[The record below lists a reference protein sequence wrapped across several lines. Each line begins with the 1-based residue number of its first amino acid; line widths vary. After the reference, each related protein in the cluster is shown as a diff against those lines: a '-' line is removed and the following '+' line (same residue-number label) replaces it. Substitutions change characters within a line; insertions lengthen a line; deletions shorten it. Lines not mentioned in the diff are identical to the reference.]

1 MSTAPTRTRVVN
13 FNLGVNLGWLQQ
25 GAGFGG
31 RPVNEMTADLEQVR
45 ASAATAGYAGYE
57 ALVNN
62 ALRELTSGQ
71 PPGSALDEI
80 SNLIRLFQG
89 QAHGIDAAAL
99 NLGIVLGW
107 LQQGARAN
115 NRPIPMATADLGSAR
130 THAANGQYNSYDG
143 YINNALTK
151 LSSGQPVSSILLEI
165 TALIG
170 LFQGQG

>member
-1 MSTAPTRTRVVN
+1 MRAVN

-31 RPVNEMTADLEQVR
+31 RPTSDMTADLERVR
-45 ASAATAGYAGYE
+45 ASAASAASAGYAGYPGLVDR
-57 ALVNN
+57 ALTEIR
-62 ALRELTSGQ
+62 AGQ
-71 PPGSALDEI
+71 PASSVLNEVSD
-80 SNLIRLFQG
+80 LIRLFQA
-89 QAHGIDAAAL
+89 QAQGAGAAAL

-115 NRPIPMATADLGSAR
+115 NRPVAMATADLASDRA
-130 THAANGQYNSYDG
+130 HAGNAQYHSYDG
-143 YINNALTK
+143 YINNALTL
-151 LSSGQPVSSILLEI
+151 LSSGQPVSSILGEV